1 MSAVLDGWARLVTG
15 RRSAWAVIA
24 GWVLLLV
31 VATPL
36 ALGLGDTQSTDPV
49 NYLPTGAQST
59 ALLQELAGIP
69 GGNVSPA
76 VVIYAR
82 PGGLIP
88 ADRARIGADRA
99 AVPAQVTHAGRSGP
113 VRVSADGAAA
123 LFTVD
128 LPSQDAVLNVA
139 VPQLRQL
146 TATATRNSLDRPDA
160 DTLRVAVTGPA
171 GYTAD
176 ANQAAAGID
185 GTLLIAAASVVIV
198 LLLLIYRSPLLWLLP
213 ILTVTGGLLTAQAAI
228 TLLARHGVLTV
239 TDLAAGI
246 LNVLVFG
253 AATDYA
259 LLLIARCRE
268 QLHTTTDHHH
278 ALAAAV
284 RSATPAI
291 AASAG
296 SVIAGMLC
304 LLAAT
309 ITANRGLGPVAALG
323 ITGGLL
329 ASLTLLPALLAVTGR
344 RVFWPRTPQ
353 PTHAADPT
361 PTPGTIESPVAS
373 PAPPRGVW
381 AQLAT
386 VLGRH
391 PRRIWVLTAL
401 LLAFGVLG
409 LVDTR
414 LGLPQAGTF
423 RGTVQSVTGQQ
434 LLDTHFPPGASSPTQ
449 ILADTTQGAAVRR
462 AVATTPGIVKVTEAS
477 ATPATPGRTM
487 LQATLTA
494 PPDSPAAMHTITVL
508 RDRLA
513 TVPAAHALVGGAT
526 AVQLDIARGA
536 AHDRAVVMPL
546 VLAVVL
552 LVLILLLGALVA
564 PLVLLATVVLSYAA
578 ALGVSV
584 ALFDALGLAGTDPSV
599 PLYVFLFLVAL
610 GVDYNIFLM
619 TRVREE
625 TVRAGTRAGTL
636 RGLALTGGV
645 ITSAGLVLAA
655 TFATLAVLPLV
666 VLTETGIAVALGVL
680 LDTFLVRSLLVPA
693 LTYDLGDR
701 VWWPRRSPT
710 TPPPSPPRSGADDT
724 GPPPPPRPRHPPGPA
739 ETAYRRGSPPPA
751 RTGDEP
757 WHTPCSSPR
766 TPQPGWPPSQPGA
779 SPSPTDGPTS
789 RCTSGPSSPWSCS
802 SPPPSPSTGLG
813 WTSPPEAC
821 SWRSPY
827 SADT

>member
-31 VATPL
+31 VAAPL
-36 ALGLGDTQSTDPV
+36 AAGLGATQRTDPV
-49 NYLPTGAQST
+49 NYLPAGAQST
-59 ALLQELAGIP
+59 ALLHELAATP
-69 GGNVSPA
+69 GGDMSPA
-76 VVIYAR
+76 VVIYGR
-82 PGGLIP
+82 PGGLT
-88 ADRARIGADRA
+88 ATDRTRIGADRA
-99 AVPAQVTHAGRSGP
+99 AVPAHVTHAGQPGP

-123 LFTVD
+123 LFTVE
-128 LPSQDAVLNVA
+128 LPSTDAVLNVA

-146 TATATRNSLDRPDA
+146 IATAAGTSAALLTPGG
-160 DTLRVAVTGPA
+160 LSVAVTGPA

-176 ANQAAAGID
+176 ANHAAAGID
-185 GTLLIAAASVVIV
+185 GTLLIAAAAVVVV

-228 TLLARHGVLTV
+228 TLLARHGALTV

-259 LLLIARCRE
+259 LLLIARYRD
-268 QLHTTTDHHH
+268 QLHTTTDHRL

-291 AASAG
+291 AASA
-296 SVIAGMLC
+296 STVIAGMLC

-323 ITGGLL
+323 IAGGLL
-329 ASLTLLPALLAVTGR
+329 ASLTLLPALLAATGR
-344 RVFWPRTPQ
+344 RVFWPRTPHPVQ
-353 PTHAADPT
+353 AAHAAGPSILPATVD
-361 PTPGTIESPVAS
+361 S
-373 PAPPRGVW
+373 PAALPPPVGMW
-381 AQLAT
+381 ARLAT
-386 VLGRH
+386 SVGRH
-391 PRRIWVLTAL
+391 PRRVWILTAL
-401 LLAFGVLG
+401 LLALGVLG
-409 LVDTR
+409 LGDTR

-434 LLDTHFPPGASSPTQ
+434 LLDAHFPPGASSPTQ
-449 ILADTTQGAAVRR
+449 ILTDTAQVAGVRR
-462 AVATTPGIVKVTEAS
+462 AAATTPGIVEVTGV
-477 ATPATPGRTM
+477 PAARDRTL
-487 LQATLTA
+487 LQATLAA
-494 PPDSPAAMHTITVL
+494 PPDSPAAQNTITVL

-513 TVPAAHALVGGAT
+513 AVPAAHALVGGAT

-536 AHDRAVVMPL
+536 THDRAVVMPL

-552 LVLILLLGALVA
+552 LVLILLLRALVA

-578 ALGVSV
+578 ALGVGV

-619 TRVREE
+619 TRIREE
-625 TVRAGTRAGTL
+625 TLHAGTRAGTL
-636 RGLALTGGV
+636 RGLAVTGGV

-655 TFATLAVLPLV
+655 TFTTLAVLPLV

-701 VWWPRRSPT
+701 VWWPRRPPT
-710 TPPPSPPRSGADDT
+710 TTRRPKPPGAGDT
-724 GPPPPPRPRHPPGPA
+724 RPRHD
-739 ETAYRRGSPPPA
+739 AYA
-751 RTGDEP
+751 
-757 WHTPCSSPR
+757 H
-766 TPQPGWPPSQPGA
+766 
-779 SPSPTDGPTS
+779 
-789 RCTSGPSSPWSCS
+789 
-802 SPPPSPSTGLG
+802 
-813 WTSPPEAC
+813 
-821 SWRSPY
+821 
-827 SADT
+827 

>member
-1 MSAVLDGWARLVTG
+1 MTAVLDGWARLVIG

-31 VATPL
+31 VAAPL
-36 ALGLGDTQSTDPV
+36 AAGLGATQSTDPV
-49 NYLPTGAQST
+49 NYLPAGAQSA
-59 ALLQELAGIP
+59 ALLRELAGVP
-69 GGNVSPA
+69 GGDVSAA

-82 PGGLIP
+82 PGGLTA
-88 ADRARIGADRA
+88 ADRTRITADRA
-99 AVPAQVTHAGRSGP
+99 AVPAHVTHAGQAGP

-123 LFTVD
+123 LFTVE
-128 LPSQDAVLNVA
+128 LPSTDAVLNVA
-139 VPQLRQL
+139 VPRLRQL
-146 TATATRNSLDRPDA
+146 TATAAGNSVGAPTAGGLS
-160 DTLRVAVTGPA
+160 VAVTGPA

-176 ANQAAAGID
+176 ANHAAGGID
-185 GTLLIAAASVVIV
+185 GTLLIAAAAVVVV

-228 TLLARHGVLTV
+228 TLLARHGALTV

-259 LLLIARCRE
+259 LLLIARYRE
-268 QLHTTTDHHH
+268 QLHTTPDHRA

-284 RSATPAI
+284 RSATGAI

-296 SVIAGMLC
+296 TVIAGMLC

-323 ITGGLL
+323 VAGGLL

-353 PTHAADPT
+353 PTHAAGPT
-361 PTPGTIESPVAS
+361 VLPARVDS
-373 PAPPRGVW
+373 PAALPPPVGMW
-381 AQLAT
+381 ARLAT
-386 VLGRH
+386 SVGRH
-391 PRRIWVLTAL
+391 PRRVWILTAL
-401 LLAFGVLG
+401 LLALGVAGLG
-409 LVDTR
+409 DTR

-434 LLDTHFPPGASSPTQ
+434 LLDAHFPPGASSPTQ
-449 ILADTTQGAAVRR
+449 ILTDTASAAGVRR
-462 AVATTPGIVKVTEAS
+462 AAATTPGIVEVT
-477 ATPATPGRTM
+477 TVPATRDRTL
-487 LQATLTA
+487 LQATLAA
-494 PPDSPAAMHTITVL
+494 PPDSPAAQHTITVL

-513 TVPAAHALVGGAT
+513 AVPAAHALVGGAT

-552 LVLILLLGALVA
+552 LVLILLLRALVA

-584 ALFDALGLAGTDPSV
+584 TLFDALGLAGTDPSV
-599 PLYVFLFLVAL
+599 PLYAFLFLVAL

-625 TVRAGTRAGTL
+625 AFRVGTRAGTL
-636 RGLALTGGV
+636 RGLAVTGGV

-655 TFATLAVLPLV
+655 TFTTLAVLPLV

-701 VWWPRRSPT
+701 IWWPSRPPAT
-710 TPPPSPPRSGADDT
+710 TRPPKPPCTDDT
-724 GPPPPPRPRHPPGPA
+724 RPHQD
-739 ETAYRRGSPPPA
+739 AYA
-751 RTGDEP
+751 R
-757 WHTPCSSPR
+757 
-766 TPQPGWPPSQPGA
+766 
-779 SPSPTDGPTS
+779 
-789 RCTSGPSSPWSCS
+789 
-802 SPPPSPSTGLG
+802 
-813 WTSPPEAC
+813 
-821 SWRSPY
+821 
-827 SADT
+827 

>member
-31 VATPL
+31 VAAPL
-36 ALGLGDTQSTDPV
+36 AAGLGATQRTDPV
-49 NYLPTGAQST
+49 NYLPAGAQST
-59 ALLQELAGIP
+59 ALLHELAATP
-69 GGNVSPA
+69 GGDMSPA

-82 PGGLIP
+82 PGGLTP
-88 ADRARIGADRA
+88 TDRTRIGADRA
-99 AVPAQVTHAGRSGP
+99 AVRAHVTHAGQAGP

-123 LFTVD
+123 LFAVE
-128 LPSQDAVLNVA
+128 LPSTDAVLNVA

-146 TATATRNSLDRPDA
+146 TAAGTSAALLTRGGLS
-160 DTLRVAVTGPA
+160 VAVTGPA

-176 ANQAAAGID
+176 ANHAAAGID
-185 GTLLIAAASVVIV
+185 GTLLIAAAAVVVV

-228 TLLARHGVLTV
+228 TLLARHGALTV

-259 LLLIARCRE
+259 LLLIARYRE
-268 QLHTTTDHHH
+268 HLHTTTDHRL

-284 RSATPAI
+284 RSATGAI

-296 SVIAGMLC
+296 TVIAGMLC

-323 ITGGLL
+323 IAGGLL

-353 PTHAADPT
+353 PTHTAGPT
-361 PTPGTIESPVAS
+361 VLPGTVDNPAALPPPPV
-373 PAPPRGVW
+373 GVW
-381 AQLAT
+381 ARLAT
-386 VLGRH
+386 AIGRH
-391 PRRIWVLTAL
+391 PRRVWILTAL
-401 LLAFGVLG
+401 LLALGVLG
-409 LVDTR
+409 LGDTR

-423 RGTVQSVTGQQ
+423 RGTVQAVTGQQ
-434 LLDTHFPPGASSPTQ
+434 LLDAHFPPGASSPTQ
-449 ILADTTQGAAVRR
+449 ILTDTAQAAGVAR
-462 AVATTPGIVKVTEAS
+462 AATTTPGIVEVTAV
-477 ATPATPGRTM
+477 PATQDRTL
-487 LQATLTA
+487 LQATLA
-494 PPDSPAAMHTITVL
+494 ALPDSPAAAHTITVL

-513 TVPAAHALVGGAT
+513 AEPAAHALVGGAT

-552 LVLILLLGALVA
+552 LVLILLLRALLA

-584 ALFDALGLAGTDPSV
+584 TLFDALGLAGTDTSV
-599 PLYVFLFLVAL
+599 PLYAFLFLVAL

-625 TVRAGTRAGTL
+625 TLHAGTRAGTL
-636 RGLALTGGV
+636 RGLAVTGGV

-655 TFATLAVLPLV
+655 TFTTLAVLPLV
-666 VLTETGIAVALGVL
+666 VLTETGIAIALGVL

-701 VWWPRRSPT
+701 VWWPRRPPT
-710 TPPPSPPRSGADDT
+710 TTRRPNPPCAGDT
-724 GPPPPPRPRHPPGPA
+724 RPRHG
-739 ETAYRRGSPPPA
+739 AYA
-751 RTGDEP
+751 R
-757 WHTPCSSPR
+757 
-766 TPQPGWPPSQPGA
+766 
-779 SPSPTDGPTS
+779 
-789 RCTSGPSSPWSCS
+789 
-802 SPPPSPSTGLG
+802 
-813 WTSPPEAC
+813 
-821 SWRSPY
+821 
-827 SADT
+827 

>member
-1 MSAVLDGWARLVTG
+1 MSAVLDRWARLVTG

-36 ALGLGDTQSTDPV
+36 AAGLGNTQRTDPV
-49 NYLPTGAQST
+49 NYLPAGAQST
-59 ALLQELAGIP
+59 ALLHELAATP
-69 GGNVSPA
+69 GGDMSPA

-82 PGGLIP
+82 PGGLTA
-88 ADRARIGADRA
+88 ADRTRIGADRA
-99 AVPAQVTHAGRSGP
+99 AVPAHVTHAGQPGP
-113 VRVSADGAAA
+113 AQVSADGAAA
-123 LFTVD
+123 LLTVE
-128 LPSQDAVLNVA
+128 LPSKDAVLNVA

-146 TATATRNSLDRPDA
+146 TATAAGNSAALLTPGG
-160 DTLRVAVTGPA
+160 LSVAVTGPA

-176 ANQAAAGID
+176 ANHAAADID
-185 GTLLIAAASVVIV
+185 GTLLIAAAAVVVV

-228 TLLARHGVLTV
+228 TLLARHGALTV

-259 LLLIARCRE
+259 LLLIARYRE
-268 QLHTTTDHHH
+268 HLHTTTDHRL

-284 RSATPAI
+284 RSATGAI

-296 SVIAGMLC
+296 TVIAGMLC
-304 LLAAT
+304 LLTAT

-323 ITGGLL
+323 IAGGLL

-344 RVFWPRTPQ
+344 RVFWPRTPH
-353 PTHAADPT
+353 PTHAAGPT
-361 PTPGTIESPVAS
+361 ELPPGIVDNLAATPS
-373 PAPPRGVW
+373 APSAGLWTR
-381 AQLAT
+381 LAT
-386 VLGRH
+386 LVGRH
-391 PRRIWVLTAL
+391 PRRVWVLTAL
-401 LLAFGVLG
+401 LLVLG
-409 LVDTR
+409 ALGLGDTR

-423 RGTVQSVTGQQ
+423 RGSVQSVTGQQ
-434 LLDTHFPPGASSPTQ
+434 LLDAHFPPGASSPTQ
-449 ILADTTQGAAVRR
+449 ILTDTAQVAGVARAA
-462 AVATTPGIVKVTEAS
+462 ATTPGIVEVTAV
-477 ATPATPGRTM
+477 PATQDRTL
-487 LQATLTA
+487 LQATLA
-494 PPDSPAAMHTITVL
+494 DPPDSPAAQHTITVL

-513 TVPAAHALVGGAT
+513 AEPAAHALVGGAT

-552 LVLILLLGALVA
+552 LVLILLLRALVA

-584 ALFDALGLAGTDPSV
+584 TLFDALGLAGTDPSV
-599 PLYVFLFLVAL
+599 PLYAFLFLVAL

-619 TRVREE
+619 TRIREE
-625 TVRAGTRAGTL
+625 FLHAGTRAGTL
-636 RGLALTGGV
+636 RGLAVTGGV

-655 TFATLAVLPLV
+655 TFTTLAVLPLV
-666 VLTETGIAVALGVL
+666 VLTETGIAVAFGVL

-701 VWWPRRSPT
+701 VWWPRRPPT
-710 TPPPSPPRSGADDT
+710 TTRQPKPPWVGDT
-724 GPPPPPRPRHPPGPA
+724 RPRHD
-739 ETAYRRGSPPPA
+739 AYA
-751 RTGDEP
+751 R
-757 WHTPCSSPR
+757 
-766 TPQPGWPPSQPGA
+766 
-779 SPSPTDGPTS
+779 
-789 RCTSGPSSPWSCS
+789 
-802 SPPPSPSTGLG
+802 
-813 WTSPPEAC
+813 
-821 SWRSPY
+821 
-827 SADT
+827 

>member
-31 VATPL
+31 VTAPL
-36 ALGLGDTQSTDPV
+36 AAGLGNTQRTDPV
-49 NYLPTGAQST
+49 NYLPAGAQST
-59 ALLQELAGIP
+59 ALLHELAATP
-69 GGNVSPA
+69 GGDMSPA

-82 PGGLIP
+82 TGGLTP
-88 ADRARIGADRA
+88 TDRTRIAADRA
-99 AVPAQVTHAGRSGP
+99 AVPAHVTHAGQPGP
-113 VRVSADGAAA
+113 VQVSADGAAA
-123 LFTVD
+123 LFSVE
-128 LPSQDAVLNVA
+128 LPSKDAVLNVA

-146 TATATRNSLDRPDA
+146 TATAAGNSAALLTPGG
-160 DTLRVAVTGPA
+160 LSVAVTGPA

-176 ANQAAAGID
+176 ANHAAAGID
-185 GTLLIAAASVVIV
+185 GTLLIAAAAVVIV

-228 TLLARHGVLTV
+228 TLLARHGALTV

-259 LLLIARCRE
+259 LLLIARYRE
-268 QLHTTTDHHH
+268 HLHTTHDHRL

-284 RSATPAI
+284 RSATGAI

-296 SVIAGMLC
+296 TVIAGMLC
-304 LLAAT
+304 LLAAR

-323 ITGGLL
+323 IAGGLL

-344 RVFWPRTPQ
+344 RVFWPRTPH
-353 PTHAADPT
+353 PTHAAGPT
-361 PTPGTIESPVAS
+361 ELPGTVDS
-373 PAPPRGVW
+373 PAALPPPPVGVW
-381 AQLAT
+381 TQLAT
-386 VLGRH
+386 MLGRH
-391 PRRIWVLTAL
+391 PRRVWILTAL
-401 LLAFGVLG
+401 LVVLG
-409 LVDTR
+409 VVGLGDTR

-423 RGTVQSVTGQQ
+423 RGSVQSVTGQQ
-434 LLDTHFPPGASSPTQ
+434 LLDAHFPPGASSPTQ
-449 ILADTTQGAAVRR
+449 ILADTAQVAGVRR
-462 AVATTPGIVKVTEAS
+462 AATATPGIVEVA
-477 ATPATPGRTM
+477 AVPATRDRTL
-487 LQATLTA
+487 LQATLAA
-494 PPDSPAAMHTITVL
+494 PPDSPAAAHTITVL

-513 TVPAAHALVGGAT
+513 AVPAAHALVGGAT

-536 AHDRAVVMPL
+536 AHDQAVVMPL

-552 LVLILLLGALVA
+552 LVLILLLRALVA
-564 PLVLLATVVLSYAA
+564 PLVLLATVMLSYAA

-584 ALFDALGLAGTDPSV
+584 TLFDALGLAGTDPSV
-599 PLYVFLFLVAL
+599 PLYAFLFLVAL

-625 TVRAGTRAGTL
+625 AFQVGTRAGTL
-636 RGLALTGGV
+636 RGLAVTGGV

-655 TFATLAVLPLV
+655 TFTTLAVLPLV

-701 VWWPRRSPT
+701 VWWPRRPPT
-710 TPPPSPPRSGADDT
+710 TTRRPKPPCAGDT
-724 GPPPPPRPRHPPGPA
+724 VPRHD
-739 ETAYRRGSPPPA
+739 AYA
-751 RTGDEP
+751 R
-757 WHTPCSSPR
+757 
-766 TPQPGWPPSQPGA
+766 
-779 SPSPTDGPTS
+779 
-789 RCTSGPSSPWSCS
+789 
-802 SPPPSPSTGLG
+802 
-813 WTSPPEAC
+813 
-821 SWRSPY
+821 
-827 SADT
+827 

>member
-31 VATPL
+31 VAAPL
-36 ALGLGDTQSTDPV
+36 AAGLGATQSTDPV
-49 NYLPTGAQST
+49 NYLPAGAQST
-59 ALLQELAGIP
+59 ALLHELAGVP
-69 GGNVSPA
+69 GGDVSAA
-76 VVIYAR
+76 VVIYGR
-82 PGGLIP
+82 PGGLTA
-88 ADRARIGADRA
+88 ADRTRITAGRA
-99 AVPAQVTHAGRSGP
+99 AVRAHVTHAGQAGP

-123 LFTVD
+123 LFTVE
-128 LPSQDAVLNVA
+128 LPSKNAVLNVA

-146 TATATRNSLDRPDA
+146 TATAAGNSAAPLTPGG
-160 DTLRVAVTGPA
+160 LSVAVTGPA

-176 ANQAAAGID
+176 ANHAAAGID
-185 GTLLIAAASVVIV
+185 GTLLIAAAAVVVV

-228 TLLARHGVLTV
+228 TLLARHGALTV

-259 LLLIARCRE
+259 LLLIARYRE
-268 QLHTTTDHHH
+268 QLHTTPDHRL

-284 RSATPAI
+284 RSATGAI

-296 SVIAGMLC
+296 TVIAGMLC

-323 ITGGLL
+323 IAGGLL

-344 RVFWPRTPQ
+344 RVFWPRTPHPAHVAG
-353 PTHAADPT
+353 PTVL
-361 PTPGTIESPVAS
+361 PGTVDNPAATPPPPV
-373 PAPPRGVW
+373 GVW
-381 AQLAT
+381 TRLAT
-386 VLGRH
+386 ALGRH
-391 PRRIWVLTAL
+391 PRRVWILTAL
-401 LLAFGVLG
+401 LLALGVAGLG
-409 LVDTR
+409 DTR

-434 LLDTHFPPGASSPTQ
+434 LLDAHFPPGASSPTQ
-449 ILADTTQGAAVRR
+449 ILTDTASVAGVARAA
-462 AVATTPGIVKVTEAS
+462 AATPGIVEVTAV
-477 ATPATPGRTM
+477 PATRDRTL
-487 LQATLTA
+487 LQATLAA
-494 PPDSPAAMHTITVL
+494 PPDSPAAAHTITVL

-513 TVPAAHALVGGAT
+513 AVPAAHVLVGGAT
-526 AVQLDIARGA
+526 AVQLDIVRGA

-552 LVLILLLGALVA
+552 LVLILLLRALVA

-584 ALFDALGLAGTDPSV
+584 TLFDALGLAGTDPSV
-599 PLYVFLFLVAL
+599 PLYAFLFLVAL

-625 TVRAGTRAGTL
+625 TFQVGTRAGTL
-636 RGLALTGGV
+636 RGLAVTGGV

-655 TFATLAVLPLV
+655 TFTTLAVLPLV

-680 LDTFLVRSLLVPA
+680 LDTFVVRSLLVPA

-701 VWWPRRSPT
+701 VWWPRRPPT
-710 TPPPSPPRSGADDT
+710 TTRLPKPPGT
-724 GPPPPPRPRHPPGPA
+724 GDARPRPD
-739 ETAYRRGSPPPA
+739 AYA
-751 RTGDEP
+751 
-757 WHTPCSSPR
+757 H
-766 TPQPGWPPSQPGA
+766 
-779 SPSPTDGPTS
+779 
-789 RCTSGPSSPWSCS
+789 
-802 SPPPSPSTGLG
+802 
-813 WTSPPEAC
+813 
-821 SWRSPY
+821 
-827 SADT
+827 